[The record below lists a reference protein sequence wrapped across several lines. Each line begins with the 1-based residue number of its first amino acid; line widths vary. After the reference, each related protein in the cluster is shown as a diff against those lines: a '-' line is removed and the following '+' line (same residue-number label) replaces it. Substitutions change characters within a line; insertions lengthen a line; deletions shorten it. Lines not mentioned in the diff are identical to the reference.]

1 MLVAA
6 ASAGLVAVATYVLAA
21 EYRNRN
27 FRSSSLREAR
37 IALALAPVDLDA
49 ARFDRL
55 RGVYEQRSGADMI
68 AVEGNEVFSTSP
80 SLDLTDIPVGLVPAD
95 GGDEPAVVE
104 ATVDGHRALVVAQ
117 EGRSGGRFFF
127 FFSQEQLDE
136 SLSELARVGAAAWL
150 LTVLAAGALGR
161 RVARQTL
168 RPIATTAAAAEAIA
182 GGQLDTRLPVAADDE
197 FGALA
202 GSFNHMAD
210 ELEDLIA
217 QLHEAAARER
227 RFTAEV
233 AHELRTPL
241 TGISTSASLLGER
254 IAELP
259 GPLQRPMKLLVTDV
273 DRLRGLVLQLLE
285 LSRLDAGAE
294 SVRLEPLRV
303 ANAIEAVI
311 DGADLRRNASISVR
325 ADPSAAVLAEP
336 WRLGRI
342 VGNLLDNAI
351 RHGGEQIEVIAGTRG
366 DEVLIQVQDDGPGIA
381 GPERDLVFE
390 RFFKSDESRAS
401 GGSGLGLAIA
411 RQQAR
416 AQGGDLLLDERPGG
430 GARFTVTLRRT
441 DLLQS

>member
-6 ASAGLVAVATYVLAA
+6 ASAGFVAVATYVLAA
-21 EYRNRN
+21 EYRGRN
-27 FRSSSLREAR
+27 FRSASLREAR
-37 IALALAPVDLDA
+37 VALALAPADLDA
-49 ARFDRL
+49 ERFDRL
-55 RGVYEQRSGADMI
+55 RGVYEQRSGADMVVLERGEI
-68 AVEGNEVFSTSP
+68 FSTSP
-80 SLDLTDIPVGLVPAD
+80 SLDLTDVPA
-95 GGDEPAVVE
+95 GLEPAGRGDDPAVVE

-117 EGRSGGRFFF
+117 EGRSGGSFFF
-127 FFSQEQLDE
+127 FFSQEQLDD
-136 SLSELARVGAAAWL
+136 SLSELARVGAAAWA
-150 LTVLAAGALGR
+150 LTVVAAGGLGR

-182 GGQLDTRLPVAADDE
+182 SGQLDTRLPVAADDE

-210 ELEDLIA
+210 ELEHLIA

-241 TGISTSASLLGER
+241 TGISASATLLGEQ

-273 DRLRGLVLQLLE
+273 DRLRTLVLQLLE

-303 ANAIEAVI
+303 ADAIEAVI
-311 DGADLRRNASISVR
+311 DGADLRRSASISVQ
-325 ADPSAAVLAEP
+325 ADPSAVVLAEP
-336 WRLGRI
+336 SRLGRI
-342 VGNLLDNAI
+342 LGNLLDNAI
-351 RHGGEQIEVIAGTRG
+351 RHGGDRIEVIARSHG
-366 DEVLIQVQDDGPGIA
+366 DKVLIDVQDDGPGIA
-381 GPERDLVFE
+381 EPERDLVFE
-390 RFFKSDESRAS
+390 RFFKSDDSRAA

-416 AQGGDLLLDERPGG
+416 AQGGDLVVDDSPNG
-430 GARFTVTLRRT
+430 GARFTLALRRT